1 MRIVGEAPG
10 RRAQSSQRHYATDV
24 LMVGTLGKVALTK
37 PEQIHDYFE
46 AAMKVFDRPRIVALD
61 GSEAFAAD
69 DITVVIAGLDTLM
82 TTYIRAA
89 HVFPMNCSRSLKNR
103 DSKRG
108 IR

>member
-1 MRIVGEAPG
+1 MGPASTP
-10 RRAQSSQRHYATDV
+10 RRAICEAHHS
-24 LMVGTLGKVALTK
+24 
-37 PEQIHDYFE
+37 E
-46 AAMKVFDRPRIVALD
+46 AALKVFDRPRIVALD

-69 DITVVIAGLDTLM
+69 DITVVIAGFDTLM
-82 TTYIRAA
+82 TTYVRAA